1 MTATVNST
9 EQEVAL
15 KSTQFRREREK
26 SWEELE
32 RLLDDNRMAAQPGD
46 AVGPHPGIPQPG

>member
-1 MTATVNST
+1 MTATLKST
-9 EQEVAL
+9 EEEVSL

-32 RLLDDNRMAAQPGD
+32 KLLENVRTAD
-46 AVGPHPGIPQPG
+46 